1 MFWIVKLIM
10 ALSEDNSDCNSDSSA
25 DGATKQDRR
34 EKLFTKIVVRRLPP
48 SMSKDVFLNQ
58 VSPLPDFDYI
68 YFVKADIS
76 LGEYAFS
83 RAYINFK
90 NPADIF
96 IFKEKFD
103 NYVFLDAK
111 GNEYVAVVEF
121 APFSRIPKRR
131 NRVKV
136 DPKCSSI
143 ETDPVYLE
151 FVESLKEITN
161 DAEEKPEYCF
171 QPSTED
177 EKKVVN
183 TPLLDYIK
191 QRRIDRQKMKE
202 EKREERKR
210 RELERKRIKDD
221 DRKGRKRI
229 DHISHSNIN
238 IKTSPNKTGSSFDF
252 DESKSESALKKDKKT
267 DDYRPKFG
275 KPNILSDWGD
285 KRTSYI
291 SSKDSHR
298 NTDRKSPSKIRPR
311 NSNYEKDSRRVDYK
325 SKRDDVGRYNKEGRD
340 EEKVIEKKVKKY
352 SERREERKNE
362 FIKKSE
368 PTNVPATSEYK
379 TDQQSKTKSD
389 ENKTEPESR
398 RKNNETEEPKKA
410 KSEIDQAPTSK
421 EHHYHERKKDDPR
434 TQRRIR
440 NKDRP
445 TMAIYQPGMRFRQ
458 KKSDSNDDGEKNITE
473 SEPKSE

>member
-1 MFWIVKLIM
+1 M

-25 DGATKQDRR
+25 DGTTKQDRK
-34 EKLFTKIVVRRLPP
+34 EKLFTKVVVRRLPP

-90 NPADIF
+90 NPSDIF
-96 IFKEKFD
+96 IFKKKFD

-111 GNEYVAVVEF
+111 GNEYVGVVEF
-121 APFSRIPKRR
+121 APFSRVPKRR

-136 DPKCSSI
+136 DPKCASI
-143 ETDPVYLE
+143 DTDPVYLE
-151 FVESLKEITN
+151 FIESLKEITN

-171 QPSTED
+171 QPTED

-221 DRKGRKRI
+221 DRKGRK
-229 DHISHSNIN
+229 SHSNIN
-238 IKTSPNKTGSSFDF
+238 IKTSPNKTGSYDF
-252 DESKSESALKKDKKT
+252 DESKSECVLKKDNKKM
-267 DDYRPKFG
+267 DEYRPKFG
-275 KPNILSDWGD
+275 KLNTVRDYGD

-291 SSKDSHR
+291 SNKDR
-298 NTDRKSPSKIRPR
+298 TIDRKSPSKIRPR
-311 NSNYEKDSRRVDYK
+311 NSNYEKDSSRRVEYK
-325 SKRDDVGRYNKEGRD
+325 SKREDLGRYSKEGK
-340 EEKVIEKKVKKY
+340 EEERVVEKKVKKY

-368 PTNVPATSEYK
+368 PISEAK
-379 TDQQSKTKSD
+379 TDEPTKK
-389 ENKTEPESR
+389 EEPEQR
-398 RKNNETEEPKKA
+398 RKNTETEPKKA
-410 KSEIDQAPTSK
+410 KPENDHAPHK
-421 EHHYHERKKDDPR
+421 EHHHHHYERKKDDPR

-458 KKSDSNDDGEKNITE
+458 KKSDCGDDGRDR
-473 SEPKSE
+473 KSVV